1 MATKA
6 AKIIYCHSLLSFFSF
21 NNRDHIISRKGG
33 FCLLGSLCAT
43 YNMKPQF
50 SSFLDCK
57 HYCNILFFYQNP
69 VSIYLT
75 FTAIIIAVNA
85 ATHGNDGS
93 FEGKSEESITAL
105 YLMHLILQG

>member
-1 MATKA
+1 
-6 AKIIYCHSLLSFFSF
+6 
-21 NNRDHIISRKGG
+21 
-33 FCLLGSLCAT
+33 LGSLCAT

-75 FTAIIIAVNA
+75 FTDSGQCSNPW
-85 ATHGNDGS
+85 
-93 FEGKSEESITAL
+93 KWW
-105 YLMHLILQG
+105 